1 MEYAVDR
8 RLCDFP
14 GKVTAN
20 CNITNIQRVE
30 NALDKHHK
38 AMLRQSFVWKFHQK
52 PKQSAVPLH
61 HHHGGLHEA
70 FHTLQSHVSSF
81 FQKPK
86 NLFVNCCPTAQALYA
101 FKKELYPEQLVYDT
115 RMNLRDLKHNGTI
128 KDYVVEFT
136 TLMLQIPRLSD
147 DDLLKLAYELQHWAK
162 QEFNFFNRNGR
173 NNLAMSDEEIVKKFC
188 KVPVYNIKFSDEEVA
203 QMASHIDKRKSILV
217 YFLSKADA
225 MAYAKHG
232 LIVSVPFPYVYSE
245 ELEIVMDY
253 NMTVGPLRLIPEA
266 SEVKNALQVRK
277 KAGLPHEYF
286 SGVPVFESKNL
297 NICQDY
303 LRLTNEGFLNQR
315 RPVFFKK
322 FTTYVDTWNKLSGMS
337 GFREAQGQ
345 ALMRCHYCFI
355 DGANRWPS
363 SSINRRG
370 WGHLALLP

>member
-1 MEYAVDR
+1 M
-8 RLCDFP
+8 
-14 GKVTAN
+14 N
-20 CNITNIQRVE
+20 N
-30 NALDKHHK
+30 
-38 AMLRQSFVWKFHQK
+38 WWK
-52 PKQSAVPLH
+52 PKQSATPLH
-61 HHHGGLHEA
+61 HHHGGLLEA

-101 FKKELYPEQLVYDT
+101 FKKELYPEHLVYDT

-232 LIVSVPFPYVYSE
+232 LIVSVPSRLPYVYSE
-245 ELEIVMDY
+245 DLEI
-253 NMTVGPLRLIPEA
+253 
-266 SEVKNALQVRK
+266 VRK
-277 KAGLPHEYF
+277 KASLPHEYF

-297 NICQDY
+297 SICQDY
-303 LRLTNEGFLNQR
+303 LRLTNEGCLNQR

-322 FTTYVDTWNKLSGMS
+322 EDLEKSLAKARAESHDGRSNIIDSVTQIEVASLEDIVQAMKDSSTSEWNNVY
-337 GFREAQGQ
+337 FAHPGQ
-345 ALMRCHYCFI
+345 DI
-355 DGANRWPS
+355 ETNPS
-363 SSINRRG
+363 TRSYEDILRDMG
-370 WGHLALLP
+370 KY